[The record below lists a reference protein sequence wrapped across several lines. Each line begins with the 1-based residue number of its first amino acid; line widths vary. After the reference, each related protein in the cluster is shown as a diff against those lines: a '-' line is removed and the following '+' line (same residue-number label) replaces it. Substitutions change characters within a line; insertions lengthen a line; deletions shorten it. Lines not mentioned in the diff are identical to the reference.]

1 MAEVIGA
8 KVEIDASS
16 VGNVRKQLKEA
27 TADLIAMQQ
36 QFGET
41 SKEAIQAAKRVA
53 GLKDQIQA
61 ARETADLFDPGN
73 KFKAFG
79 NAIGA
84 IANGFTAVQGAMG
97 LFGVESKE
105 VEKQL
110 LRVQSAM
117 ALSQGL
123 SGLADVGKN
132 FNGITAMIKTKVIP
146 AFSTLRGAII
156 STGFGALAVAL
167 GLIIANFE
175 AVKTAIFSIFPGL
188 EKLTKF
194 IGGLVTKMTD
204 FVGVTS
210 AAGRQLDALEKKT
223 KSGSEE
229 IQNRI
234 KVLQAQGGKEKE
246 IHELSKQLADDELN
260 FLKEKEKTKGK
271 LSEEDLKRR
280 KDLETQKQ
288 VLDFSEQRRIDDLNK
303 QRRDK
308 NNAEHKKNLEDLK
321 KQNEEKLKLQEAADK
336 VLDDARR
343 ARLTPRQKAEEDAI
357 KKFEESKA
365 KLRAAGIRSYLPIE
379 RQLQDELAA
388 IKAKYDKDEKDALE
402 KQTQERLKQ
411 FDVFVKGAD
420 AVAQKLAALVQK
432 NNDNAKYEVETRIAL
447 QNQLVATYAEGIGA
461 LGTLFDQ
468 GTAASKASALAE
480 IAVNAGLGFAN
491 GLRIAQQTAAGTG
504 PAAAFAFPIFYAQ
517 QVAAVIKAVGSAR
530 NILKQVKGG
539 GNGGA
544 ISAPSVSRAAPNTP
558 GLSAQTQLQLQNQ
571 QAINNMGNQSM
582 RAYVLNSD
590 IRNNNQRNAYL
601 QRNSRIG

>member
-27 TADLIAMQQ
+27 TADLVAMQQ
-36 QFGET
+36 KFGAT
-41 SKEAIQAAKRVA
+41 SNEALEAAKKVA
-53 GLKDQIQA
+53 TLRDRIND

-73 KFKAFG
+73 KFKAIG
-79 NAIGA
+79 NAVNSLA
-84 IANGFTAVQGAMG
+84 QGFTAVQGAMG
-97 LFGVESKE
+97 LMGVESKE

-123 SGLADVGKN
+123 SGIADAGKN
-132 FNGITAMIKTKVIP
+132 FVRLGSIIKTQVVT
-146 AFSTLRGAII
+146 AFSTLRGAIAATGIGLLI
-156 STGFGALAVAL
+156 SGVAL
-167 GLIIANFE
+167 LIENFD
-175 AVKTAIFSIFPGL
+175 AVKKVIYDTFPALKGL
-188 EKLTKF
+188 F
-194 IGGLVTKMTD
+194 D
-204 FVGVTS
+204 NF
-210 AAGRQLDALEKKT
+210 D
-223 KSGSEE
+223 
-229 IQNRI
+229 RI
-234 KVLQAQGGKEKE
+234 KQIARGVGEVIMKWVAGPAKAIIKLVKGDFKGAVDELKGMFDVAKNFREGEQKE
-246 IHELSKQLADDELN
+246 IKAQEAERAAADAERLK
-260 FLKEKEKTKGK
+260 KEKEKNDK
-271 LSEEDLKRR
+271 LAAERKRAA
-280 KDLETQKQ
+280 DAAA
-288 VLDFSEQRRIDDLNK
+288 K
-303 QRRDK
+303 QR
-308 NNAEHKKNLEDLK
+308 AEEAKRLAAEQKKIED
-321 KQNEEKLKLQEAADK
+321 EADK

-343 ARLTPRQKAEEDAI
+343 SRLTERQREEEDAI
-357 KKFEESKA
+357 RKFEDSKA
-365 KLRAAGIRSYLPIE
+365 KLRAAGIKNYLPIE
-379 RQLQDELAA
+379 NQLQAQLLA
-388 IKAKYDKDEKDALE
+388 IKEKYLKLEKDALE

-420 AVAQKLAALVQK
+420 AVAQKLAALAQK